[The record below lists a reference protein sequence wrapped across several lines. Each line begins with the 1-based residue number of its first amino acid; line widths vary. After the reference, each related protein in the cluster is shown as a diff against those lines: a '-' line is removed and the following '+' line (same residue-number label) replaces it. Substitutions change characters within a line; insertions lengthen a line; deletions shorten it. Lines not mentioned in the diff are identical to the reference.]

1 MLTKPPLRQ
10 THAPLVNPAL
20 TVLQS
25 SADLHWNEILVEHV
39 RLHEGE
45 LFVPRLGDHII
56 CMTLDPEFRLEQQR
70 NGQTFV
76 HTFEQGQAQVL
87 PVETSGFWRTRE
99 AVHLLHLQF
108 SHPFIQ
114 RIAAETADADPASV
128 ELIDQ
133 FLIEDP
139 QVMHIGFAL
148 FTEMLEGG
156 MNGSLYSGSLA
167 TALATHLLRKYA
179 LIRQKPV
186 LASYR
191 LGKTQLQ
198 RAVEYIHDHLADEIA
213 LETLA
218 QQVNLSTSHF
228 NAVFKQQFGLAP
240 YQYILQQRVQRAK
253 ELLIHTDFSVAE
265 VAADVGFYDQS
276 HLTRHMRRL
285 MGITPAALQRQRNVQ
300 NPH

>member
-1 MLTKPPLRQ
+1 MGRRLSTRLSKGKRRCFLSKHPASGAHARLSTCCISNFHIHLSSALLPKPPTQ
-10 THAPLVNPAL
+10 TRPA
-20 TVLQS
+20 
-25 SADLHWNEILVEHV
+25 
-39 RLHEGE
+39 
-45 LFVPRLGDHII
+45 
-56 CMTLDPEFRLEQQR
+56 
-70 NGQTFV
+70 
-76 HTFEQGQAQVL
+76 
-87 PVETSGFWRTRE
+87 
-99 AVHLLHLQF
+99 
-108 SHPFIQ
+108 
-114 RIAAETADADPASV
+114 
-128 ELIDQ
+128 
-133 FLIEDP
+133 
-139 QVMHIGFAL
+139 VMHIGFAL

-240 YQYILQQRVQRAK
+240 YQYILQQRVQR
-253 ELLIHTDFSVAE
+253 IHTDFSVAE